1 MGVEGG
7 AHRLHKAV
15 PVTQDGE
22 FDEADAPCRAAV
34 RRPSGARR
42 VLGGEA
48 RLPDAAGAGQGDQA
62 GVVETLPN

>member
-22 FDEADAPCRAAV
+22 FDEAD
-34 RRPSGARR
+34 
-42 VLGGEA
+42 
-48 RLPDAAGAGQGDQA
+48 GAGQGDQA
-62 GVVETLPN
+62 GMVETLPN